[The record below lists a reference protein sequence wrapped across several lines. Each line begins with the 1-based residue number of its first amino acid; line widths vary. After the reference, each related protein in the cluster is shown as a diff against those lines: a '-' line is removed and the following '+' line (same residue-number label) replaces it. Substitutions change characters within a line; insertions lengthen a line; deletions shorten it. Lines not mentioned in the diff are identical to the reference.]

1 MKKMVLLTLM
11 SLMILSCNKDETGLT
26 GEWKLVAL
34 LMDPGDGSGVFTAVE
49 SDKTITFFKN
59 GKLESNKDLCYP
71 LSASPESSKGT
82 YSIEDSTLNITT
94 CSGITSP
101 TIWFILSGDTLIL
114 SYLCFEGCGEKYV
127 RID

>member
-26 GEWKLVAL
+26 GEWKLVAQ
-34 LMDPGDGSGVFTAVE
+34 LMDPGDGSRVFTAVE
-49 SDKTITFFKN
+49 SEKTITFFKN

-82 YSIEDSTLNITT
+82 YSIEDSTLNIRT
-94 CSGITSP
+94 CSGNTAP
-101 TIWFILSGDTLIL
+101 TIWFSLSGDSLIL
-114 SYLCFEGCGEKYV
+114 SYLCIEGCGEKYV
-127 RID
+127 RIE

>member
-26 GEWKLVAL
+26 GEWKLVAQ